1 MGSFVKF
8 RNLVKKLLYL
18 LYLVVIV
25 AILMEVAY
33 RFQIIDFY
41 RQELNALNPEQTTTK
56 TTGKKT
62 VLVFGD
68 SFTVQS
74 NSWLNQLRIDSPQY
88 NIINSAITGSS
99 IVETSYVAPGRIKTF
114 DPDIFI
120 YQIYVGNDLLGITHH
135 LNWKQWS
142 SIRNIYWWLSDRI
155 HVLSFLN
162 YRMGQVNWKIHGDET
177 QSQSE
182 AVPEGEKFELERY
195 REREKIYALGDP
207 YLISNSVLL
216 KNERDKDVDKLLHS
230 LSHTISELKPE
241 CQVYLLIIPHKAQ
254 INKFYLDNMKDVGF
268 LFDSRFEVGKE
279 DYPFVEKLRDYFN
292 ATKNVVIIN
301 PLRDLVQRDSVST
314 RVYFLNDE
322 HLSDEGQL
330 IVKEVVR
337 SGLNLKK
344 IESGTSRVTH

>member
-1 MGSFVKF
+1 MGSFVNF
-8 RNLVKKLLYL
+8 RNLVQKLLYV

-74 NSWLNQLRIDSPQY
+74 HSWLNQLRTDFPEY
-88 NIINSAITGSS
+88 HIINSAITGTS

-142 SIRNIYWWLSDRI
+142 STRNIYWLLSDRV
-155 HVLSFLN
+155 HFLSFLN
-162 YRMGQVNWKIHGDET
+162 YRMGQMNWKIQGDET
-177 QSQSE
+177 QTQSE
-182 AVPEGEKFELERY
+182 AVPGGEKFDLERY
-195 REREKIYALGDP
+195 SEREKIYALGDP

-216 KNERDKDVDKLLHS
+216 KNERDQDIDKLLSS
-230 LSHTISELKPE
+230 LSHTISQLKPE

-254 INKFYLDNMKDVGF
+254 ISKFYLDNMKDVGF
-268 LFDSRFEVGKE
+268 MFDSQFEVGKE
-279 DYPFVEKLRDYFN
+279 DYPFVEKLRDYFS
-292 ATKNVVIIN
+292 ATENVVIIN
-301 PLRDLVQRDSVST
+301 PLRDLVKRDSVSA

-337 SGLNLKK
+337 PGLNLKK
-344 IESGTSRVTH
+344 IESGTSKITQ

>member
-1 MGSFVKF
+1 MGSFVNF

-25 AILMEVAY
+25 VILMEAAY

-74 NSWLNQLRIDSPQY
+74 NSWLNQLRIDSPEY
-88 NIINSAITGSS
+88 SIINSAITGTS

-142 SIRNIYWWLSDRI
+142 STRNIYWWLSDRI
-155 HVLSFLN
+155 HFLSFLN
-162 YRMGQVNWKIHGDET
+162 YRMGQLNWKIHGAET
-177 QSQSE
+177 LSQSE
-182 AVPEGEKFELERY
+182 AVPGGEKFESERY
-195 REREKIYALGDP
+195 RKSEKIYALGDP

-216 KNERDKDVDKLLHS
+216 KNERDKDVDKLLSS
-230 LSHTISELKPE
+230 LSNTISKLKPD

-268 LFDSRFEVGKE
+268 MFDSRFEVGKE
-279 DYPFVEKLRDYFN
+279 DYPFIEKLNDYFG
-292 ATKNVVIIN
+292 ATRNVVIIN
-301 PLRDLVQRDSVST
+301 PLRNLVQRDSVST

-344 IESGTSRVTH
+344 IE